1 MATFSVIEN
10 TIAVIVMVHM
20 VIETIE
26 GIILGQITERIHIEI
41 IPGKGEGMITIG
53 KSCPFHDYFD
63 LHGEWM
69 RTYLLHIY

>member
-26 GIILGQITERIHIEI
+26 GIILGLITERIHIEI

-53 KSCPFHDYFD
+53 KSYAPYMIISTSTVS
-63 LHGEWM
+63 G
-69 RTYLLHIY
+69 